1 MSESAATT
9 PGDPAE
15 PQPQPPQA
23 RAVEI
28 ALGSQRFV
36 YAEDGVPV
44 RTGPISSGA
53 PGHSTPTGR
62 FAVLSKEQDKVS
74 SRYTNQLGMQAWM
87 PYAIQFHGN
96 YFLHEGWLPGY
107 ADSHGCVR
115 LDEDDARFLFE
126 RLRIGDKVEVVK

>member
-1 MSESAATT
+1 VS
-9 PGDPAE
+9 GDTK
-15 PQPQPPQA
+15 PQT
-23 RAVEI
+23 RSVRI
-28 ALGSQRFV
+28 ALGSQQFV
-36 YAEDGVPV
+36 YAEAGVPV
-44 RTGPISSGA
+44 RTGSISSGV
-53 PGHSTPTGR
+53 PGHSTPTGH
-62 FAVLSKEQDKVS
+62 FAVLSKEQDKIS

-126 RLRIGDKVEVVK
+126 RLRIGDKVDVVK